1 MAVKQAFGNKGVCMA
16 NVAKEGTV
24 RVKWQQG

>member
-1 MAVKQAFGNKGVCMA
+1 MAVKQAFGNKGACMA

>member
-1 MAVKQAFGNKGVCMA
+1 MAIKQALGSKGVCMA

-24 RVKWQQG
+24 NVKWQQG